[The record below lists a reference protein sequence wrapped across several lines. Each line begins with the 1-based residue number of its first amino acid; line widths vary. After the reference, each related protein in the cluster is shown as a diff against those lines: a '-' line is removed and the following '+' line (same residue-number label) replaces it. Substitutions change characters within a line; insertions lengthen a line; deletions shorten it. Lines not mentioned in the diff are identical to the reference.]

1 MYVIPTALEDCI
13 TDSCSQNQRVI
24 TCGEDGQVRLWAQEA
39 QPQAASADAMD
50 IDKKKKR
57 KDKKKKD
64 RFNPY

>member
-1 MYVIPTALEDCI
+1 L
-13 TDSCSQNQRVI
+13 QNQRVI

-39 QPQAASADAMD
+39 QPSSASADAMD

-57 KDKKKKD
+57 KDKKKKE